1 MDISKTAAVHTGEII
16 RAFDIEPKPLDQIVY
31 AYFRRHRELSA
42 SVRREIADLV
52 FNVIRWRARVEDLL
66 VRQGVKKPTRE
77 QIVGC
82 YLENAPFEVS
92 DAPPKSSSGAVAAYF
107 SFPEWLVKR
116 FIKQYGKTDAYR
128 LMAAF
133 KTEATVMLRANILK
147 TSRDALLDIL
157 KRAGHDVQSAIYSPY
172 GIAMTKRTALND
184 DESFKQGLFEFQD
197 EASQFVAMVV
207 GAQPGEVVLDACA
220 GAGGKALML
229 AMMMGNEGK
238 IIAADIDPRKLK
250 ELEKRAQRAG
260 VTSITVVPTSDLE
273 RMEKYCSQCDAVL
286 LDVPCSGTGTLRRAP
301 DLTAR
306 LREKDIAMYVE
317 QQRALLHEYAAWL
330 KPGGRLIYSTC
341 SVLREEN
348 EAVVEEF
355 MKGHR
360 FASAG
365 KQWMIETGVDETF
378 VTAEGY
384 FKALPSRSSMDGFF
398 VCVMKASC

>member
-1 MDISKTAAVHTGEII
+1 MTISKTAAVHVCSILRT
-16 RAFDIEPKPLDQIVY
+16 FDIEPKPLDQIVY
-31 AYFRRHRELSA
+31 AYFRRHRELNS

-52 FNVIRWRARVEDLL
+52 FNVIRWRLRVEDALK
-66 VRQGVKKPTRE
+66 RQGIKKPTRE
-77 QIVGC
+77 QVVEC
-82 YLENAPFEVS
+82 HLENAPFEIGDV
-92 DAPPKSSSGAVAAYF
+92 PPKNSPGAVAAYF

-133 KTEATVMLRANILK
+133 KGEATVTLRANILK
-147 TSRDALLDIL
+147 TSRDALLDVL
-157 KRAGHDVQSAIYSPY
+157 KRAGHDAQPAVHSPY
-172 GIAMTKRTALND
+172 GIAMNRRASLKA
-184 DESFKQGLFEFQD
+184 DESFEQGLFEFQD
-197 EASQFVAMVV
+197 EASQFAAMVV
-207 GAQPGEVVLDACA
+207 GAQPGEVIFDACA

-229 AMMMGNEGK
+229 AMMMGNDGK

-260 VTSITVVPTSDLE
+260 VTSIAAVPTSDLE
-273 RMEKYCSQCDAVL
+273 RMEKHRGQCDAVL

-306 LREKDIAMYVE
+306 LREEDIAMYVE
-317 QQRALLHEYAAWL
+317 QQRELLHEYAAWL

-348 EAVVEEF
+348 ETIVEEF
-355 MKGHR
+355 MKGYR
-360 FASAG
+360 FVSAG
-365 KQWMIETGVDETF
+365 KQWMIEAGVDESL

-384 FKALPSRSSMDGFF
+384 FKALPFESSMDGFF
-398 VCVMKASC
+398 ACVMKAS

>member
-1 MDISKTAAVHTGEII
+1 MSISKTPVVHTCSLL
-16 RAFDIEPKPLDQIVY
+16 RTFDIEPKPLDQVVY
-31 AYFRRHRELSA
+31 AYFRRHRELNA

-52 FNVIRWRARVEDLL
+52 FNVIRWRVRVEDSLM
-66 VRQGVKKPTRE
+66 RQGVKKPTRE
-77 QIVGC
+77 QVVEC
-82 YLENAPFEVS
+82 YLENAPFEIGDV
-92 DAPPKSSSGAVAAYF
+92 PPKSSSGAVAAYF

-133 KTEATVMLRANILK
+133 KTEATVTLRVNILK

-157 KRAGHDVQSAIYSPY
+157 KRAGHDAQPAVYSPY
-172 GIAMTKRTALND
+172 GIAMNKRASLKA
-184 DESFKQGLFEFQD
+184 DESFEQGLFEFQD
-197 EASQFVAMVV
+197 EASQFAAMVV
-207 GAQPGEVVLDACA
+207 GAQPGEVIFDACA

-238 IIAADIDPRKLK
+238 IIAADVDSRKLK
-250 ELEKRAQRAG
+250 EFEKRAKRAG
-260 VTSITVVPTSDLE
+260 VTSITAVPTSDLE
-273 RMEKYCSQCDAVL
+273 RMEKYCGQCDAVL

-306 LREKDIAMYVE
+306 LREEDVAMYVE
-317 QQRALLHEYAAWL
+317 QQHELLHEYAAWL

-348 EAVVEEF
+348 ESIVEEF
-355 MKGHR
+355 MKERR
-360 FASAG
+360 FVSVG
-365 KQWMIETGVDETF
+365 KEWMIGAGIDESF

-384 FKALPSRSSMDGFF
+384 FKTLPSTSSMDGFF
-398 VCVMKASC
+398 ACVTRRI